1 MRKDPKRK
9 IVLDGDAFQDYYTH
23 LNRVHPAHDDDYVID
38 DVFYDA
44 TNRKTHVTL
53 RLKNGGK

>member
-9 IVLDGDAFQDYYTH
+9 IVLDGDAFQDYYNH
-23 LNRVHPAHDDDYVID
+23 LNRSHPAHDEDYVVD

-44 TNRKTHVTL
+44 VNRKTHVTF
-53 RLKNGGK
+53 RLK